1 MHIVWRGKA
10 GLSFASVLFLDA
22 VCGITSCHSVFC
34 CCRYIAKV
42 NRIILT
48 KQELTAKFPCA
59 NFCKY
64 TFIIY
69 LAELYIEKSSL
80 YIENFITISKDMS
93 SGRKINPLILCNP
106 GLSWWF
112 FSPFLCEIALGMK
125 TEKYSRENDVA
136 LNPGVIYIS
145 TYNRQSETVKYGP
158 IYCIFFRHSCRRN
171 IFKWE
176 FYSQWWLFSIIL
188 KQ

>member
-1 MHIVWRGKA
+1 MKFKGKKNYQSTWTLVKQFNGNYGYLRKHNYSSVEQSISLSVDFAIMHIVWRGKA

-22 VCGITSCHSVFC
+22 VCGITSCHSFFC
-34 CCRYIAKV
+34 CSRYIAKV

-93 SGRKINPLILCNP
+93 SGRKINVKKSPHPVQSWPLLVVLFTLPMWNCPWN
-106 GLSWWF
+106 
-112 FSPFLCEIALGMK
+112 
-125 TEKYSRENDVA
+125 ENRK
-136 LNPGVIYIS
+136 I
-145 TYNRQSETVKYGP
+145 Q
-158 IYCIFFRHSCRRN
+158 
-171 IFKWE
+171 
-176 FYSQWWLFSIIL
+176 
-188 KQ
+188 